1 MRKSQVSIIQTE
13 ADTRGTWQLSRYQR
27 KIIRELTHPAR
38 HLPTAISV
46 DSPLQ
51 RSSPPPPTTTTT
63 TKSLKSWILNLKTK
77 KKWMETNSK
86 EMKSWIEGRRRKGD
100 VSDCRGESEWV
111 SFEKSRGEESKSCVL
126 SLVIWISS
134 QPGSLAERGNEGAEA
149 EGCRWRE
156 WKWELVRDGERG
168 VSSSSVWP
176 LSHSNSGLAT
186 WTPVPLSSPVAQN
199 LTPSAPDESAGT
211 VAQPRRTSVE
221 IIKQKW
227 GK

>member
-1 MRKSQVSIIQTE
+1 MYVDKRYRNE
-13 ADTRGTWQLSRYQR
+13 SR
-27 KIIRELTHPAR
+27 
-38 HLPTAISV
+38 
-46 DSPLQ
+46 
-51 RSSPPPPTTTTT
+51 
-63 TKSLKSWILNLKTK
+63 
-77 KKWMETNSK
+77 
-86 EMKSWIEGRRRKGD
+86 IEGRRRKGD
-100 VSDCRGESEWV
+100 VSDSRGESEWV
-111 SFEKSRGEESKSCVL
+111 SFEKWRGEESKSCVL

-211 VAQPRRTSVE
+211 VAQTQRSAVK
-221 IIKQKW
+221 IIRHKW